1 MRLIGL
7 IFGWYLLFGAGFAL
21 PLAAAGYDCN
31 RASTPSEIAICADSD
46 LSATDAV
53 INYIWKGHTHSDAV
67 RLDQRQWL
75 VLRDACGADG
85 ICLYD
90 RYRAWLAAALSANY
104 LESPFDAIEVL
115 LAQGYDFGTRRSVQ
129 MLIVSG
135 SGAAYNVSYMIFSIR
150 GADVS
155 IIPWRIPLF
164 DEWRTTCGLLILD
177 GPKILMGH
185 DIEVWG
191 YLDPPDDGYD
201 SDAHYSGELS
211 GFTKWVGHGD
221 QSQNV
226 IYRLHDGELVPAR
239 AKLDNCSDQQAKY
252 IAVYFRDF

>member
-53 INYIWKGHTHSDAV
+53 INYIWKGHTHSDTV
-67 RLDQRQWL
+67 RLGQRQWL
-75 VLRDACGADG
+75 V
-85 ICLYD
+85 
-90 RYRAWLAAALSANY
+90 
-104 LESPFDAIEVL
+104 
-115 LAQGYDFGTRRSVQ
+115 
-129 MLIVSG
+129 
-135 SGAAYNVSYMIFSIR
+135 
-150 GADVS
+150 
-155 IIPWRIPLF
+155 
-164 DEWRTTCGLLILD
+164 
-177 GPKILMGH
+177 
-185 DIEVWG
+185 
-191 YLDPPDDGYD
+191 
-201 SDAHYSGELS
+201 
-211 GFTKWVGHGD
+211 FTKWVGHGD
-221 QSQNV
+221 QSHDV